1 MVATENR
8 DSLFKMSELLKQD
21 SKESIRNIIKTNIG
35 SILLQNAK
43 KAVPESKFFVTQ
55 INER

>member
-1 MVATENR
+1 
-8 DSLFKMSELLKQD
+8 MSDQVLLED

-43 KAVPESKFFVTQ
+43 KVVPQSRFFVTQ